1 MKAIIM
7 AGGFGTRLRPL
18 TIDIPKPMVPIAT
31 IPMME
36 HVVNLLRKNGFT
48 ELISLLFFQADEIKN
63 HFKDGRTFGVRMEYL
78 QPTEDYGT
86 AGAVRYAESFIDDTT
101 VVISGD
107 VLTDFNLKEAVEWHR
122 EKNSEATILL
132 TRVENPLPYG
142 IVITNDDG
150 RIVRF
155 LEKPSWG
162 EAFSDTINTG
172 IYILEPHTI
181 RLIPPK
187 TNFDFS
193 QNLYPLMLSKK
204 MGLYGMITSGYWKDV
219 GNVNEYSRAHE
230 DFLSGHVK
238 LRLGYEKRS
247 MDEAEVYAGENVRFG
262 ENLKLKGV
270 VVCADNV
277 TVSDN
282 ATLVNSVIGAR
293 SRIGERSEISNS
305 VIWSDSQIGAET
317 QLTQTIVCSQA
328 SIGDNVAL
336 MDNVIVSD
344 NCSIGNGATVKANC
358 KIWPGKTVDEGA
370 IVSSS
375 MVWGE
380 KWNRELFTQ
389 SKVTGLALTE
399 ITPEM
404 AVKLGGAFGAFL
416 GLGKRVVTSRDASDT
431 SRLLKRGL
439 IAGFLAAGVHADDLE
454 MMPIPVV
461 RYALR
466 NGKYAAGVYV
476 RHNPLDSNQIDF
488 IFFNGDGLDMPTAKL
503 KKVERLFFG
512 EDFRRARLNEI
523 GHLDMPQGM
532 LEDYRTDFIGS
543 IKPEIIRKAGFKVVI
558 DYGNG
563 GASIV
568 FPTIFS
574 QLGINLVALNAFMDP
589 RLFSRH
595 PDEMAQSI
603 VQLSSIV
610 KTLHA
615 DIGFLINPAAEK
627 LTVVDEN
634 GFLIDN
640 QLLLLLVTDLFLRT
654 HSARRIAVPV
664 AASMGVDEI
673 ASRYSVEVVRVRNAH
688 LSMMEA
694 HHQGNVDYVGGTLGG
709 FIFPGFQMGSDAI
722 LAAVC
727 ILEMMAKEKIR
738 LGEMRGLYEKY
749 IRKSI
754 NVPCPWSKKGTV
766 MRRLITDTAN
776 KERQLIDGVR
786 VMENGGWVL
795 VTPDNLTAAFNIMA
809 ESESREVVDKL
820 IADYR
825 RLVEEAQAEED

>member
-18 TIDIPKPMVPIAT
+18 TINIPKPMVPIAS

-36 HVVNLLRKNGFT
+36 HVVNLLKKNGFT
-48 ELISLLFFQADEIKN
+48 DLISLLFFQADEIKN

-78 QPTEDYGT
+78 QPAEDYGT
-86 AGAVRYAESFIDDTT
+86 AGAVRYAESFIDDTV

-107 VLTDFNLKEAVEWHR
+107 VLTDFNLKEAIEWHR
-122 EKNSEATILL
+122 ARNSEATILL

-142 IVITNDDG
+142 IVITDEDG

-172 IYILEPHTI
+172 IYILEPHTV

-204 MGLYGMITSGYWKDV
+204 MGLYGMTTKGYWKDV
-219 GNVNEYSRAHE
+219 GNVNEYALAHE
-230 DFLSGHVK
+230 DFLAGQINLQLS
-238 LRLGYEKRS
+238 LEKRRI
-247 MDEAEVYAGENVRFG
+247 DQADVYLGENVRLG
-262 ENLKLKGV
+262 NDLKMEGV
-270 VVCADNV
+270 VVCADHV
-277 TVSDN
+277 TIDDN
-282 ATLVNSVIGAR
+282 AVIVNSVIGAR
-293 SRIGERSEISNS
+293 SRVGERSEINNS
-305 VIWSDSQIGAET
+305 VIWSDSNVGAES
-317 QLTQTIVCSQA
+317 QINRAIICSQ
-328 SIGDNVAL
+328 STIGDNVAL

-358 KIWPGKTVDEGA
+358 KIWAGKTVDEGA

-375 MVWGE
+375 LVWGE

-404 AVKLGGAFGAFL
+404 SVKLGGAFGAFL
-416 GLGKRVVTSRDASDT
+416 GQGKRVVTSRDASDT

-454 MMPIPVV
+454 MLPIPVV

-466 NGKYAAGVYV
+466 SGDYAAGVYV
-476 RHNPLDSNQIDF
+476 RHNPLDNNQIDF
-488 IFFNGDGLDMPTAKL
+488 IFFNGDGLDMPTTKL

-512 EDFRRARLNEI
+512 EDFRRAKLNEI

-532 LEDYRTDFIGS
+532 LEDYRTDFITS
-543 IKPEIIRKAGFKVVI
+543 IKPEVIRKAGFKVVI
-558 DYGNG
+558 DYANG
-563 GASIV
+563 GSSIV

-589 RLFSRH
+589 RQFSRH

-634 GFLIDN
+634 GFFIDS
-640 QLLLLLVTDLFLRT
+640 QLLLLLVADLFLRT

-673 ASRYSVEVVRVRNAH
+673 ASRYNVEVVRVRNSH

-694 HHQGNVDYVGGTLGG
+694 HQQGNVDFVGGTLGG

-722 LAAVC
+722 LAAVY

-738 LGEMRGLYEKY
+738 LGELRGHYEKY
-749 IRKSI
+749 IRKTIS
-754 NVPCPWSKKGTV
+754 VPCPWSKKGTV
-766 MRRLITDTAN
+766 MRHLITETAN

-786 VMENGGWVL
+786 VIENDGWVL
-795 VTPDNLTAAFNIMA
+795 IGPDNLTAAFTILA
-809 ESESREVVDKL
+809 ESESKDVVNQL
-820 IADYR
+820 ISDYKTI
-825 RLVEEAQAEED
+825 VEKAQSAEE